1 MCLALPSHSGVTLC
15 NGRLVKVEELLQGA
29 RLVVASLPLPR
40 PRRCPSTTVMDPA
53 FSAKIEGAQKATDG
67 MMDDMDR
74 KCIRPLQKASLLKM
88 AACTDLPSRSQID
101 SCLQKSQGPMN
112 LAQQIINNEM
122 QQFQHRLERCMLDC
136 QDAVRDANHRSE
148 DASQKAYYSCASSC
162 MDKNMAL
169 LRPTQA
175 RIEKEILEKAKV

>member
-1 MCLALPSHSGVTLC
+1 
-15 NGRLVKVEELLQGA
+15 
-29 RLVVASLPLPR
+29 
-40 PRRCPSTTVMDPA
+40 MDPA
-53 FSAKIEGAQKATDG
+53 LSAKIEGAQKATDG

-88 AACTDLPSRSQID
+88 AACIDLPSRSQID